1 MIVCYGC
8 GVLVRSKGQQ
18 CAVCG
23 AEFVM
28 ASPSFVP
35 EFSKTHPALSV
46 QMKQDHLLLERVVA
60 QRQLASYMRP
70 KPDSN
75 GNGNGNGSH
84 DYASTQGNGNG
95 NGNGN
100 GDGTGTSTTTG
111 VSPGSEHTQ
120 DFAADQANKQSME
133 PVQNDQS
140 YYNNDPARTFQSP
153 NPAPAPAPTAQTAG
167 LNAIPM
173 GTSVSIALGG
183 FSSSSAPSAMPV
195 PGGGM
200 AGFAINAPQGMQ
212 AMTTEPSAAST
223 AQVNFDELENTI
235 ERNVSPSP
243 SSPSLNTT
251 ISPEEDTGEFVPYVA
266 QAAPQLQT
274 PTPQAQ
280 TATSFDFFEDAG
292 THFAPEGFFQ
302 NTASPPEG
310 DAHSF
315 DSSNLA
321 RASSSAGVAPAEA
334 APSTSQ
340 PNLHEVEE
348 AKERPKVAM
357 PRSIQGKISRNVGSS
372 PDSSSSNKLA
382 ETQSPSTSGSNM
394 ISMEA
399 ESHKTQSHDDSD
411 DKSATKS
418 DASNDDNEK
427 IIPRRRNFSGGG
439 SQLDEFKPKNKP
451 QKRKVQNDDEDYD
464 QDAPQS
470 SQKLSTVNW
479 LEEHIQF
486 LGFPMSRKSAGVM
499 VIVALFVL
507 FQIPGWCSTIWR
519 AATGA
524 PLAMSNGD
532 PGKPMTPLEK
542 MRKMHG
548 GSMSSSP
555 MGSPSAPSTGDYPD
569 MPPSFNNQQQ
579 SQQQTQ
585 QNSTPAPMNA
595 DGTPVIGGRWKIVA
609 LAGQKQF
616 PGEIIL
622 IQKALKFSGTG
633 KDSAG
638 NFQVAGELVPPDKVT
653 FAKEYDQE
661 SRKRGAL
668 PNTIFYEGRLQDQNG
683 MYVCAGGYLTEKRLG
698 FEHSQ
703 FNQSKMIR
711 ISGTWKAQQ
720 IEPAAPQGGGISF
733 PFGNNK
739 PADNKNVKQ
748 MDYKRQQDVFLRI
761 GLSCLVIGAIIVFL
775 FYVVFSPEG
784 LINQSEKNKYI
795 PSQFRRPHEK
805 LVKEFGR
812 PLKPGGIPLGK
823 RLEWH
828 WLWFWTPRYLS
839 LPPDTRTKNPHM
851 LVLGGSDQGKTRMI
865 ASMVTHDIQS
875 DDRAVVVIDSDGHLT
890 DLTVNWI
897 ASQPNAAEIA
907 KRVIVIDPTYKEGAL
922 AYNPLEY
929 PDDGDLQ
936 AASSAIVHGFKAI
949 YTEPPGSQSKWD
961 AQTAHILRN
970 AALLLMVNGR
980 SLTDLPSL
988 LQDNDFRDIMLET
1001 IERKKNE
1008 KSEYISIMETW
1019 NQYKKLA
1026 RTDQWITWVEPILN
1040 RVGPMLS
1047 DGRIRPILTKPKSDL
1062 ILKDVIREKKIL
1074 IVKVPQGELDQNANL
1089 LGSLIVTG
1097 IQQAAISLGRANS
1110 KSLRPVSLYLDEMDT
1125 FIEKDTLST
1134 ITSESARYQIGFI
1147 GSIKTLQGL
1156 PEDYRNS
1163 LIISVGTIAVFALS
1177 KKDADMMGPQL
1188 FRVDGRK
1195 VKQMTLGQFFNP
1207 VNAPRTY
1214 ELIMDEEKLNID
1226 RVVGQEEQCYFCY
1239 RVGTTAGVFRLKAF
1253 DFKDEVESKLNKD
1266 LISAMHGPLQH
1277 DV

>member
-18 CAVCG
+18 CAACG

-70 KPDSN
+70 KPDPNSN
-75 GNGNGNGSH
+75 GNGNGNGYSG
-84 DYASTQGNGNG
+84 GNGNG
-95 NGNGN
+95 NGNGAHEFTSIEAN
-100 GDGTGTSTTTG
+100 GNGNGNSF
-111 VSPGSEHTQ
+111 EHTQ
-120 DFAADQANKQSME
+120 NFAAEQVPSHSMDPDQTN
-133 PVQNDQS
+133 QS
-140 YYNNDPARTFQSP
+140 YYNNDPARSFPSP
-153 NPAPAPAPTAQTAG
+153 NPAPAPQATAQTAG

-195 PGGGM
+195 PGVGM
-200 AGFAINAPQGMQ
+200 AAVAVNAPAALQ
-212 AMTTEPSAAST
+212 AMAAEPAAVAAST
-223 AQVNFDELENTI
+223 PTPVNFDELENTI
-235 ERNVSPSP
+235 ERNVSPAPVSP
-243 SSPSLNTT
+243 NLDEIIT
-251 ISPEEDTGEFVPYVA
+251 PEEDTGEFVPYVA
-266 QAAPQLQT
+266 QPAPQLQMPVT
-274 PTPQAQ
+274 PPQPAV
-280 TATSFDFFEDAG
+280 SFDFFEDAG
-292 THFAPEGFFQ
+292 THFAPENFFQ
-302 NTASPPEG
+302 TTASPPEG
-310 DAHSF
+310 DALAF
-315 DSSNLA
+315 DPSNLA
-321 RASSSAGVAPAEA
+321 RAGSGNEAGTSTKTA
-334 APSTSQ
+334 APSAPQFSAQ
-340 PNLHEVEE
+340 EVEE
-348 AKERPKVAM
+348 SKERPKVAM
-357 PRSIQGKISRNVGSS
+357 PRSIQGKISRNVGST
-372 PDSSSSNKLA
+372 
-382 ETQSPSTSGSNM
+382 ETKSPSTSDSK
-394 ISMEA
+394 IKPLAEA
-399 ESHKTQSHDDSD
+399 KELTQAQDDWD

-418 DASNDDNEK
+418 DSSPEDNEK
-427 IIPRRRNFSGGG
+427 IIPRRRNFSGG
-439 SQLDEFKPKNKP
+439 SAQLDEVKPKSKP
-451 QKRKVQNDDEDYD
+451 QKRKVQEGEEGEEE
-464 QDAPQS
+464 AKS

-486 LGFPMSRKSAGVM
+486 LGFPMSRKSAFVM
-499 VIVALFVL
+499 VIVGLFIL
-507 FQIPGWCSTIWR
+507 FQIPGWCSTLWR
-519 AATGA
+519 AATGTTV
-524 PLAMSNGD
+524 AMSGD

-542 MRKMHG
+542 MRKMRG
-548 GSMSSSP
+548 GSASLSGSSGSSNPSMS
-555 MGSPSAPSTGDYPD
+555 DYPD
-569 MPPSFNNQQQ
+569 MPSSFNNQQQ
-579 SQQQTQ
+579 SQLQPQQ
-585 QNSTPAPMNA
+585 QNAQPSQPAPMNA
-595 DGTPVIGGRWKIVA
+595 DGTPVIGGKWKIVA
-609 LAGQKQF
+609 IAGQKPF
-616 PGEIIL
+616 PGEINL
-622 IQKALKFSGTG
+622 VQKGLQFSGMG

-638 NFQVAGELVPPDKVT
+638 NFQIAGELVPPDKVT
-653 FAKEYDQE
+653 FAKEYDPE

-683 MYVCAGGYLTEKRLG
+683 MYVCAGGYLTEKRMG

-711 ISGTWKAQQ
+711 ISGTWRAQQ
-720 IEPAAPQGGGISF
+720 IEPAQPQGGGLGN
-733 PFGNNK
+733 PFNAK
-739 PADNKNVKQ
+739 PADNKGLKKQ
-748 MDYKRQQDVFLRI
+748 DWQKQQDFFLKI
-761 GLSCLVIGAIIVFL
+761 GITCLVGGAAIVFL

-805 LVKEFGR
+805 LVKEFGK

-851 LVLGGSDQGKTRMI
+851 LVLGGSDQGKTSMM

-907 KRVIVIDPTYKEGAL
+907 KRVIVIDPTYKDGAL

-1097 IQQAAISLGRANS
+1097 IQQAAISLGRTNS
-1110 KSLRPVSLYLDEMDT
+1110 KALRPVSLYLDEMDT
-1125 FIEKDTLST
+1125 FIEKETVST

-1156 PEDYRNS
+1156 PEDYRNN

-1253 DFKDEVESKLNKD
+1253 DFKDEVESKLNKE
-1266 LISAMHGPLQH
+1266 LIAAMHGPLH
-1277 DV
+1277 ADV

>member
-28 ASPSFVP
+28 AAPSFVP

-60 QRQLASYMRP
+60 QRQLASYMRS
-70 KPDSN
+70 KPDKNGNGHSAGNGNGHTNSN
-75 GNGNGNGSH
+75 GNGNGAHELETVQN
-84 DYASTQGNGNG
+84 
-95 NGNGN
+95 
-100 GDGTGTSTTTG
+100 
-111 VSPGSEHTQ
+111 
-120 DFAADQANKQSME
+120 FAAEQIPSPNMDPTGASQE
-133 PVQNDQS
+133 I
-140 YYNNDPARTFQSP
+140 YNSDPARTF
-153 NPAPAPAPTAQTAG
+153 PAPNTGSNQASITPASQPVQQTAG

-173 GTSVSIALGG
+173 GTSVSIAVGG
-183 FSSSSAPSAMPV
+183 FSSSTAPSAMPI
-195 PGGGM
+195 PTAGT
-200 AGFAINAPQGMQ
+200 GFASQAPASMQ
-212 AMTTEPSAAST
+212 TVAASPT
-223 AQVNFDELENTI
+223 PTSAPSNIEDLETTI
-235 ERNVSPSP
+235 ERNVSLAPQ
-243 SSPSLNTT
+243 SPSLTP
-251 ISPEEDTGEFVPYVA
+251 IPPEDDTGEFVPFVA
-266 QAAPQLQT
+266 QPTPELQT
-274 PTPQAQ
+274 PAPQQ
-280 TATSFDFFEDAG
+280 QPSNSFDFFEDAG
-292 THFAPEGFFQ
+292 THFAPESFFQ
-302 NTASPPEG
+302 NTASPPESEVI
-310 DAHSF
+310 AF
-315 DSSNLA
+315 DPGNLA
-321 RASSSAGVAPAEA
+321 RAASGGGNNGTPTFVE
-334 APSTSQ
+334 
-340 PNLHEVEE
+340 PNSPQVTVQETEE
-348 AKERPKVAM
+348 NKGRPKVAL
-357 PRSIQGKISRNVGSS
+357 PRSIQGKVSRTVGGSS
-372 PDSSSSNKLA
+372 DSAA
-382 ETQSPSTSGSNM
+382 ESPSTQSQKPSSSGSNM
-394 ISMEA
+394 NSMANEQK
-399 ESHKTQSHDDSD
+399 ETNKDDLQETSQS
-411 DKSATKS
+411 KS
-418 DASNDDNEK
+418 DEANDDNEK
-427 IIPRRRNFSGGG
+427 IIPRRRNFSGNG
-439 SQLDEFKPKNKP
+439 SQLDEAKPKNKP
-451 QKRKVQNDDEDYD
+451 QKRKASNEEDDADSKPVQK
-464 QDAPQS
+464 QS
-470 SQKLSTVNW
+470 AVNW
-479 LEEHIQF
+479 LEENIQF
-486 LGFPMSRKSAGVM
+486 AGIAMSRKSAGVM
-499 VIVALFVL
+499 IIVALFIL
-507 FQIPGWCSTIWR
+507 FQIPGWCSTIWK
-519 AATGA
+519 AASGGSV
-524 PLAMSNGD
+524 AMSSD
-532 PGKPMTPLEK
+532 PGRPLSPLER
-542 MRKMHG
+542 MRKMPSS
-548 GSMSSSP
+548 GSMGTMNGSSP
-555 MGSPSAPSTGDYPD
+555 SMSDYPE
-569 MPPSFNNQQQ
+569 MPPSPNQQQ
-579 SQQQTQ
+579 AQQ
-585 QNSTPAPMNA
+585 QNSAPAPMNA
-595 DGTPVIGGRWKIVA
+595 DGTPVIGGKWKIQA
-609 LAGQKQF
+609 FAGQRAF
-616 PGEIIL
+616 PGELML
-622 IQKALKFSGTG
+622 IQKGLQFSGTG
-633 KDSAG
+633 RDSAG
-638 NFQVAGELVPPDKVT
+638 NFQIAGELVPPDKVT
-653 FAKEYDQE
+653 FAKEYDPE

-683 MYVCAGGYLTEKRLG
+683 LYVCAGGYLTEKRMG

-711 ISGTWKAQQ
+711 ITGTWKAQQ
-720 IEPAAPQGGGISF
+720 FEPAAPKGGGLSL
-733 PFGNNK
+733 PFGQK
-739 PADNKNVKQ
+739 PADNKNLKKQ
-748 MDYKRQQDVFLRI
+748 DWQKQQDFFLRI
-761 GLSCLVIGAIIVFL
+761 GITCLVGGGVIVFL
-775 FYVVFSPEG
+775 FYLVFSPEG

-805 LVKEFGR
+805 LVKEFGK

-865 ASMVTHDIQS
+865 ASMVTHDILS

-897 ASQPNAAEIA
+897 ASRPNAAELS
-907 KRVIVIDPTYKEGAL
+907 KRVIVIDPTFKAGAL

-929 PDDGDLQ
+929 PEDGDLQ

-970 AALLLMVNGR
+970 AAMLLMVNGR

-1001 IERKKNE
+1001 IERKKGE
-1008 KSEYISIMETW
+1008 KAEYIAIMETW

-1062 ILKDVIREKKIL
+1062 KLKDVIREKKIL

-1097 IQQAAISLGRANS
+1097 IQQAAISLGRQNS

-1253 DFKDEVESKLNKD
+1253 DFKDEPENKVNKE
-1266 LISAMHGPLQH
+1266 LVTAMHGPLESE
-1277 DV
+1277 V

>member
-28 ASPSFVP
+28 ATPSFVP

-60 QRQLASYMRP
+60 QRQLASYMRS
-70 KPDSN
+70 KADKSGN
-75 GNGNGNGSH
+75 GHASGNGNGNGYS
-84 DYASTQGNGNG
+84 
-95 NGNGN
+95 N
-100 GDGTGTSTTTG
+100 GDGNDHSSGNEYAIP
-111 VSPGSEHTQ
+111 VNELEQ
-120 DFAADQANKQSME
+120 VQNFAAEQNSAPMAD
-133 PVQNDQS
+133 PVNAGQEIYS
-140 YYNNDPARTFQSP
+140 SDPTRTFQSP
-153 NPAPAPAPTAQTAG
+153 NSGTAQNSTTPAAPQPHQTTG

-173 GTSVSIALGG
+173 GTSVSIAVGG
-183 FSSSSAPSAMPV
+183 FSSSTAPSAMPI
-195 PGGGM
+195 PGTGTGLATGAPAAM
-200 AGFAINAPQGMQ
+200 QTVAAPQ
-212 AMTTEPSAAST
+212 MTP
-223 AQVNFDELENTI
+223 NFDELETTI
-235 ERNVSPSP
+235 ERN
-243 SSPSLNTT
+243 
-251 ISPEEDTGEFVPYVA
+251 ISPAPQPSNLASNSSQDDTGEFVPFVA
-266 QAAPQLQT
+266 QPAPQLQT
-274 PTPQAQ
+274 PTPQVQ
-280 TATSFDFFEDAG
+280 KTSSFDFFEDAG
-292 THFAPEGFFQ
+292 THFAPENFFQ
-302 NTASPPEG
+302 NTSGPPEG
-310 DAHSF
+310 DVIAF
-315 DSSNLA
+315 DPGNLA
-321 RASSSAGVAPAEA
+321 RAANTAGASSPTLAEPSAPQVTLKE
-334 APSTSQ
+334 S
-340 PNLHEVEE
+340 EE
-348 AKERPKVAM
+348 TKGRPKVAM
-357 PRSIQGKISRNVGSS
+357 PRSIQGKVSRTVGGSPEPTTESASAKSQNPSS
-372 PDSSSSNKLA
+372 
-382 ETQSPSTSGSNM
+382 SGSN
-394 ISMEA
+394 ISSMTNE
-399 ESHKTQSHDDSD
+399 Q
-411 DKSATKS
+411 KSLDIADGEEKEKSLTKS
-418 DASNDDNEK
+418 DATKDENEK

-439 SQLDEFKPKNKP
+439 SQLDEIKPKP
-451 QKRKVQNDDEDYD
+451 
-464 QDAPQS
+464 S
-470 SQKLSTVNW
+470 SQKSKVKSEGDEDSDSKPAQKQSAINW
-479 LEEHIQF
+479 LEENIQF
-486 LGFPMSRKSAGVM
+486 VGVPMSRKSAGVM
-499 VIVALFVL
+499 VIVALFIL

-519 AATGA
+519 AASGGSV
-524 PLAMSNGD
+524 AMSND
-532 PGKPMTPLEK
+532 PGRPLSPLER
-542 MRKMHG
+542 MRKIPSG
-548 GSMSSSP
+548 GSLSP
-555 MGSPSAPSTGDYPD
+555 MGNTSSSMSDYPE
-569 MPPSFNNQQQ
+569 MPPNPNSPQG
-579 SQQQTQ
+579 QQQTQ
-585 QNSTPAPMNA
+585 QQNSQPAPMNA
-595 DGTPVIGGRWKIVA
+595 DGTPVIGGKWKIIA
-609 LAGQKQF
+609 FAGQKPF
-616 PGEIIL
+616 PGEL
-622 IQKALKFSGTG
+622 VLLQKGLQFSGTG
-633 KDSAG
+633 RDSAG
-638 NFQVAGELVPPDKVT
+638 HFQIAGELVPPDKVT
-653 FAKEYDQE
+653 FAKEYDAE

-668 PNTIFYEGRLQDQNG
+668 PNTIFYEGRLQEQSG
-683 MYVCAGGYLTEKRLG
+683 MYVCAGGYLTEKRMG

-711 ISGTWKAQQ
+711 ITGTWKAQQ
-720 IEPAAPQGGGISF
+720 IEPATPQGGGLAL
-733 PFGNNK
+733 PFGQK
-739 PADNKNVKQ
+739 PADNKNLKKQ
-748 MDYKRQQDVFLRI
+748 DWQKQQDFFLKI
-761 GLSCLVIGAIIVFL
+761 GITCLVGGGIIVFL
-775 FYVVFSPEG
+775 FYLVFSPEG

-805 LVKEFGR
+805 LVKEFGK

-839 LPPDTRTKNPHM
+839 LPPETRTKNPHM

-875 DDRAVVVIDSDGHLT
+875 NDRAVVVIDSDGHLS

-897 ASQPNAAEIA
+897 ASQPNAAELS
-907 KRVIVIDPTYKEGAL
+907 KRVIVIDPTFKAGSL

-1008 KSEYISIMETW
+1008 KAEYIAIMETW

-1047 DGRIRPILTKPKSDL
+1047 DGRIRPILTKPQSDL
-1062 ILKDVIREKKIL
+1062 KLKDVIKEKKIL

-1097 IQQAAISLGRANS
+1097 IQQAAISLGRSNS
-1110 KSLRPVSLYLDEMDT
+1110 KSVRPVSLYLDEMDT
-1125 FIEKDTLST
+1125 FIEKETLST

-1253 DFKDEVESKLNKD
+1253 DFKDEAENKINKD
-1266 LISAMHGPLQH
+1266 LVTAMHGAL
-1277 DV
+1277 DSEV

>member
-1 MIVCYGC
+1 
-8 GVLVRSKGQQ
+8 
-18 CAVCG
+18 
-23 AEFVM
+23 M

-70 KPDSN
+70 KPDPNGNGNGYSN

-84 DYASTQGNGNG
+84 EFNSIDANGND
-95 NGNGN
+95 NNF
-100 GDGTGTSTTTG
+100 
-111 VSPGSEHTQ
+111 EHTQ
-120 DFAADQANKQSME
+120 NFAAEQATSHSMD
-133 PVQNDQS
+133 PSQTSQS
-140 YYNNDPARTFQSP
+140 YYNNDPARSFPSP
-153 NPAPAPAPTAQTAG
+153 NPAPVPQATAQTAG

-183 FSSSSAPSAMPV
+183 FSSSSAPSAMPI
-195 PGGGM
+195 PGAGM
-200 AGFAINAPQGMQ
+200 AGVAINAPAAMQ
-212 AMTTEPSAAST
+212 AMPAEPAAAAAPAPT
-223 AQVNFDELENTI
+223 QVNFDELENTI
-235 ERNVSPSP
+235 ERNVSPAPASP
-243 SSPSLNTT
+243 NLDEIIT
-251 ISPEEDTGEFVPYVA
+251 PEEDTGEFVPYVA
-266 QAAPQLQT
+266 QPAPQLQM
-274 PTPQAQ
+274 P
-280 TATSFDFFEDAG
+280 ATQQPAVSFDFFEDAG
-292 THFAPEGFFQ
+292 THFAPENFFQ
-302 NTASPPEG
+302 TTASPPEG
-310 DAHSF
+310 DALAF
-315 DSSNLA
+315 DPGNLA
-321 RASSSAGVAPAEA
+321 RAGSGTGSVTSPTTTTPSAPQVNLQEAEE
-334 APSTSQ
+334 S
-340 PNLHEVEE
+340 
-348 AKERPKVAM
+348 KERPKVAM
-357 PRSIQGKISRNVGSS
+357 PRSIQGKISRNVGGAVETQN
-372 PDSSSSNKLA
+372 PSSSGSKMNPLVEAKEL
-382 ETQSPSTSGSNM
+382 TQG
-394 ISMEA
+394 
-399 ESHKTQSHDDSD
+399 KDDSD
-411 DKSATKS
+411 DKSVTKS
-418 DASNDDNEK
+418 DSSQEDNEK
-427 IIPRRRNFSGGG
+427 IIPRRRNFSGG
-439 SQLDEFKPKNKP
+439 SAQLDEIKPKSKP
-451 QKRKVQNDDEDYD
+451 QKSKVQDDDSEEDSK
-464 QDAPQS
+464 P

-499 VIVALFVL
+499 VIVGLFIL
-507 FQIPGWCSTIWR
+507 FQIPGWCSTLWR
-519 AATGA
+519 AATGTTV
-524 PLAMSNGD
+524 AMGSD
-532 PGKPMTPLEK
+532 SGKPMTPLEK

-548 GSMSSSP
+548 GSTSLLGSGGSSSP
-555 MGSPSAPSTGDYPD
+555 TMSDYPD
-569 MPPSFNNQQQ
+569 MPSSFNNQQQ
-579 SQQQTQ
+579 SLQQPQQQNGQ
-585 QNSTPAPMNA
+585 PSQPAPMNA
-595 DGTPVIGGRWKIVA
+595 DGTPVIGGKWKIIA
-609 LAGQKQF
+609 IAGQKPF
-616 PGEIIL
+616 PGEISL
-622 IQKALKFSGTG
+622 VQKGLQFNGIG
-633 KDSAG
+633 RDSAG
-638 NFQVAGELVPPDKVT
+638 NFQIAGELVPPDKVT

-683 MYVCAGGYLTEKRLG
+683 FYVCAGGYLTEKRLG

-720 IEPAAPQGGGISF
+720 IEPAAPQGGGLPN
-733 PFGNNK
+733 PFNAK
-739 PADNKNVKQ
+739 PADNKNLKKQ
-748 MDYKRQQDVFLRI
+748 DWQKQQDFFLRI
-761 GLSCLVIGAIIVFL
+761 GITCLVGGAIIVFL
-775 FYVVFSPEG
+775 FYLVFSPEG
-784 LINQSEKNKYI
+784 VINQSEKNKYI

-805 LVKEFGR
+805 LVKEFGK
-812 PLKPGGIPLGK
+812 PLRPGGIPLGK

-851 LVLGGSDQGKTRMI
+851 LVLGGSDQGKTSMI

-897 ASQPNAAEIA
+897 ASQPNAEEIA
-907 KRVIVIDPTYKEGAL
+907 KRVIVIDPTYKDGAL

-1125 FIEKDTLST
+1125 FIEKETVST

-1156 PEDYRNS
+1156 PEDYRNN

-1207 VNAPRTY
+1207 VNAQRTY

-1253 DFKDEVESKLNKD
+1253 DFKDQVESKLNKD
-1266 LISAMHGPLQH
+1266 LIAAMHGPLKA

>member
-1 MIVCYGC
+1 
-8 GVLVRSKGQQ
+8 
-18 CAVCG
+18 
-23 AEFVM
+23 M
-28 ASPSFVP
+28 AAPSFVP

-60 QRQLASYMRP
+60 QRQLASYMRS
-70 KPDSN
+70 KPDKNGNGHASGN
-75 GNGNGNGSH
+75 GNGNGNGSQS
-84 DYASTQGNGNG
+84 YAS
-95 NGNGN
+95 
-100 GDGTGTSTTTG
+100 GDDLQNL
-111 VSPGSEHTQ
+111 EQIQ
-120 DFAADQANKQSME
+120 DFAADQAPAQTL
-133 PVQNDQS
+133 DQVS
-140 YYNNDPARTFQSP
+140 ANQEMYNNDAARTFPAP
-153 NPAPAPAPTAQTAG
+153 NPVTQYNGAQTAQPVQQTAG

-173 GTSVSIALGG
+173 GTSVSIAVGG

-195 PGGGM
+195 PGVGTGLATGAQAAMQTM
-200 AGFAINAPQGMQ
+200 ATTSGTDSLQPKVQPQ
-212 AMTTEPSAAST
+212 P
-223 AQVNFDELENTI
+223 NLDDLETTI
-235 ERNVSPSP
+235 ERNVSPAP
-243 SSPSLNTT
+243 SVSLNPIT
-251 ISPEEDTGEFVPYVA
+251 PEEDTGEFVPYVA
-266 QAAPQLQT
+266 QPAPQLQT
-274 PTPQAQ
+274 PTPQPQ
-280 TATSFDFFEDAG
+280 SNSFDFFEDAG
-292 THFAPEGFFQ
+292 THFAPENFFQ

-310 DAHSF
+310 DVLAF
-315 DSSNLA
+315 DPGNLA
-321 RASSSAGVAPAEA
+321 RAVNASGNAMPTLVETSTPQAPTQDADE
-334 APSTSQ
+334 S
-340 PNLHEVEE
+340 
-348 AKERPKVAM
+348 KGRPKVAM
-357 PRSIQGKISRNVGSS
+357 PRSIQGKVSRTVGGS
-372 PDSSSSNKLA
+372 A
-382 ETQSPSTSGSNM
+382 ETGNESPQAAQNPSNSGSNM
-394 ISMEA
+394 NAMANEQRSASRDLSEETTPTKT
-399 ESHKTQSHDDSD
+399 ESVK
-411 DKSATKS
+411 
-418 DASNDDNEK
+418 DDNEK

-439 SQLDEFKPKNKP
+439 SQLDEMKPKAAAKS
-451 QKRKVQNDDEDYD
+451 QKRKAKDDDNSENEDEGD
-464 QDAPQS
+464 SKPAKKQS
-470 SQKLSTVNW
+470 AVNW
-479 LEEHIQF
+479 LEENIQF
-486 LGFPMSRKSAGVM
+486 VGIPMSRKSAGVM
-499 VIVALFVL
+499 VIVALFIL
-507 FQIPGWCSTIWR
+507 FQIPGWCSTIWK
-519 AATGA
+519 AASGGGVA
-524 PLAMSNGD
+524 LSND
-532 PGKPMTPLEK
+532 PGRPLSPLER
-542 MRKMHG
+542 MRKMPGG
-548 GSMSSSP
+548 GSSM
-555 MGSPSAPSTGDYPD
+555 MGGSAPSTADYPD
-569 MPPSFNNQQQ
+569 MPPSPN
-579 SQQQTQ
+579 SQQQAGQ
-585 QNSTPAPMNA
+585 QNSTPAPMNG
-595 DGTPVIGGRWKIVA
+595 DGTPVIGGKWKIIA
-609 LAGQKQF
+609 FAGPKPF
-616 PGEIIL
+616 PGDMVL
-622 IQKALKFSGTG
+622 LQKGLQFSGTG
-633 KDSAG
+633 RDPAG
-638 NFQVAGELVPPDKVT
+638 NFQIAGELVPPDKVT
-653 FAKEYDQE
+653 FAKEYDPE

-668 PNTIFYEGRLQDQNG
+668 PNTIFYEGRLQEQSG
-683 MYVCAGGYLTEKRLG
+683 MYVCAGGYLTEKRMG

-711 ISGTWKAQQ
+711 ITGTWKAQQ
-720 IEPAAPQGGGISF
+720 IEPATPQGGGLSI
-733 PFGNNK
+733 PFGQK
-739 PADNKNVKQ
+739 PQDNKGLKKQ
-748 MDYKRQQDVFLRI
+748 DWQKQQDFFLKI
-761 GLSCLVIGAIIVFL
+761 GISCLVGGAVIVFL

-795 PSQFRRPHEK
+795 PSQFKRQHDK
-805 LVKEFGR
+805 MVKEFGK
-812 PLKPGGIPLGK
+812 PLKAGGIPLGK

-875 DDRAVVVIDSDGHLT
+875 DDRAVVVIDSDGHLS

-897 ASQPNAAEIA
+897 ASQPNAAELA
-907 KRVIVIDPTYKEGAL
+907 KRVIVIDPTFKAGSL

-1008 KSEYISIMETW
+1008 KAEYIAIMETW

-1047 DGRIRPILTKPKSDL
+1047 DGRIRPILTKPHSDL
-1062 ILKDVIREKKIL
+1062 KLKDVIKEKKIL

-1110 KSLRPVSLYLDEMDT
+1110 KSIRPVSLYLDEMDT
-1125 FIEKDTLST
+1125 FIEKETLST

-1253 DFKDEVESKLNKD
+1253 DFKDEPENKIDKD
-1266 LISAMHGPLQH
+1266 LVTSMHGTLGSE
-1277 DV
+1277 V